1 MKENLFPEENN
12 VKAFVIK
19 GGKFLPA
26 RILRTTMHANMVL
39 KRIDFR
45 KPDD

>member
-12 VKAFVIK
+12 VKAFVTR
-19 GGKFLPA
+19 GGKFLP
-26 RILRTTMHANMVL
+26 RILRTTMYANMVL

-45 KPDD
+45 KSDD